1 MKKFTERPK
10 LKRTISIGD
19 INMLKQN
26 TLSSLDMMY
35 ADKVLKPDEIKEIQY
50 FNKFDLKREGK
61 RLKF

>member
-19 INMLKQN
+19 INA
-26 TLSSLDMMY
+26 LSSLDTIY
-35 ADKVLKPDEIKEIQY
+35 GDKILKPDEIKEIQY
-50 FNKFDLKREGK
+50 FNKFSLKREGK